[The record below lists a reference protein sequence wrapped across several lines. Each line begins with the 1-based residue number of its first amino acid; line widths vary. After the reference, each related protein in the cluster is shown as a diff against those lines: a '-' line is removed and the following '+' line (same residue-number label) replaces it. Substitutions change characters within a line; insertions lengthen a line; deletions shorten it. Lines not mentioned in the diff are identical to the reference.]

1 MKPLL
6 SIITPVYNVS
16 NYLNRCVNSIL
27 SQSFRELELI
37 LVDDGSTDGSS
48 LICDEWAIKDNR
60 VVVIHQKNGGV
71 SSARNIGLN
80 IAKGEYLTFVDS
92 DDFLASDTYKINMD
106 FLLRHPN
113 VDILQYPYCHYNNEQ
128 DITNFHCPSSMMLY
142 GPEQI
147 FVNWWSGTP
156 LEYVIWNKIFRRSLW
171 IDIHFSVGRTS
182 EDTLL
187 VAEFVKKANIVYISE
202 KGLYYYQRF
211 RKDSYTYV
219 YDFDKHIDLFYAHAA
234 IYECFMYFPAM
245 VTEKVLAF
253 TRLFRRLI
261 TAKQMNMEADVSEQ
275 LAFVSH
281 NFPSWR
287 DIIVSKKTEKLWLS
301 VAKIAGV
308 RLFTKLFLKYLS
320 R

>member
-301 VAKIAGV
+301 IAKIAGV